1 MGTYSKK
8 GEDPPEVARS
18 AVEDTRNV
26 GERGTKSL
34 LAAASAAAPAG
45 MEGADE
51 PYRPGAGTGREIP
64 TEMPA
69 TGPHRDGRD
78 VVRAANDDR
87 ESIGQIMQSL
97 QRRPARTP
105 FVIASLFTALWTIAA
120 LALIYGF
127 SEQLSEMSSG
137 AGWTPTAIGL
147 AGAFGA
153 PIGFFYALPNLM
165 ARLNELRIVS
175 SPIA

>member
-1 MGTYSKK
+1 MATYSKK
-8 GEDPPEVARS
+8 GEDPTEVARS
-18 AVEDTRNV
+18 AVQDTPNV
-26 GERGTKSL
+26 RERGIKSIL
-34 LAAASAAAPAG
+34 DAAAAETRSAMETSGEAFRPAARPARG
-45 MEGADE
+45 
-51 PYRPGAGTGREIP
+51 IP
-64 TEMPA
+64 TDTHA
-69 TGPHRDGRD
+69 TDPDHDGRD
-78 VVRAANDDR
+78 TVRAANDDR

-165 ARLNELRIVS
+165 ARLNEL
-175 SPIA
+175 